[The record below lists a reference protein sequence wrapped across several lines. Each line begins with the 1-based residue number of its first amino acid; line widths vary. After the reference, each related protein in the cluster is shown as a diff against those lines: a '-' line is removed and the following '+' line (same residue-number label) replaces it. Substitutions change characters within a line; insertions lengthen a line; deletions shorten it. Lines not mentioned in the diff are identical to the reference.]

1 MKNSYES
8 LLWRANYVIV
18 IGLLCLGTQMALA
31 SPIVNWASWLTAGA
45 GWDGTAAGTL
55 LTSTGEITV
64 SYQGELWGAQILA
77 GRGVNGGVDANYW
90 TDYTS
95 TAPSPYIGDG
105 VPDAPTSSDIL
116 ALTGVHGI
124 TNTLTFSA
132 PVTDPVMAFV
142 SVGRPGI
149 EVDYAFDAPFDV
161 VNSGR
166 GWWST
171 YYNILPTG
179 GLFTQVGNT
188 LRGEEGDGVIQFH
201 GTFSSISWTST
212 SGVEVW
218 QGFTIGVDP
227 PGPPAAVPEP
237 GSLALLALAMGCLAF
252 TQRKQLRYPL
262 GPGSVFQGR

>member
-1 MKNSYES
+1 MKNSYKS
-8 LLWRANYVIV
+8 LFCRASYVIV
-18 IGLLCLGTQMALA
+18 IGMLCLGPQTAVA
-31 SPIVNWASWLTAGA
+31 AAIINWANWLTAAA
-45 GWDGTAAGTL
+45 GWNGTAAGTL
-55 LTSTGEITV
+55 LTPTGDITV
-64 SYQGELWGAQILA
+64 AYQGELWGAQMQA
-77 GRGVNGGVDANYW
+77 GRGFYGGPDANYW

-95 TAPSPYIGDG
+95 SSRSPYISAG

-142 SVGRPGI
+142 SVGRPGL
-149 EVDYAFDAPFDV
+149 EVDYAFDAPFDIA
-161 VNSGR
+161 SGGR

-171 YYNILPTG
+171 YYDVLPTG
-179 GLFTQVGNT
+179 GLFAQDGNT

-201 GTFSSISWTST
+201 GTFTSISWTST
-212 SGVEVW
+212 NGTEVW

-227 PGPPAAVPEP
+227 PVLAVPEP

-252 TQRKQLRYPL
+252 TQRKQLHWLR

>member
-1 MKNSYES
+1 MKNSYKS
-8 LLWRANYVIV
+8 LSCRASYVIV
-18 IGLLCLGTQMALA
+18 IGLLCLGTQTALA
-31 SPIVNWASWLTAGA
+31 APIVNWASWLTAAA

-55 LTSTGEITV
+55 LTPTGDITV
-64 SYQGELWGAQILA
+64 AYQGELWGAQMLA
-77 GRGVNGGVDANYW
+77 GRGFYGGPDANYW

-95 TAPSPYIGDG
+95 SSPSPYISAG

-116 ALTGVHGI
+116 AMTGVNGI

-161 VNSGR
+161 VSSGR

-171 YYNILPTG
+171 YYNILPIG

-227 PGPPAAVPEP
+227 PVAAVPEP
-237 GSLALLALAMGCLAF
+237 GSLALLALAMGGLAF
-252 TQRKQLRYPL
+252 TRRYAH
-262 GPGSVFQGR
+262 G

>member
-8 LLWRANYVIV
+8 LVCRMNYVIV
-18 IGLLCLGTQMALA
+18 VGLLCLGSHTALGA
-31 SPIVNWASWLTAGA
+31 PIINWASWINAGA

-55 LTSTGEITV
+55 LTPTGDITV
-64 SYQGELWGAQILA
+64 GYRGELWGAQMLA
-77 GRGVNGGVDANYW
+77 GRGLYGGVDANYW

-95 TAPSPYIGDG
+95 SASPYVSDR

-142 SVGRPGI
+142 SVGRPGV
-149 EVDYAFDAPFDV
+149 EVDYAFDAPFDIV
-161 VNSGR
+161 SSGR
-166 GWWST
+166 GWWSS
-171 YYNILPTG
+171 YFDILPNG
-179 GLFTQVGNT
+179 GLFAQSGAT

-212 SGVEVW
+212 SGIEVW

-227 PGPPAAVPEP
+227 PAAAAAVPEP
-237 GSLALLALAMGCLAF
+237 GSLVLLALGMGCLAF
-252 TQRKQLRYPL
+252 AQRKQLRCLP
-262 GPGSVFQGR
+262 GPGSAFQDR